1 MEANGTETCPQ
12 CGGQPLHT
20 AILCGPKPGGGEELG
35 CRLTTRAC
43 DWCGGRGM
51 VAVVAANRYRKGQ
64 ELRNIRVHKLEV
76 TQEQLARI
84 LRLPGISNG
93 EAINAIEH
101 GRGDIPEQFERE
113 LRHFA
118 KARATQ

>member
-12 CGGQPLHT
+12 CGGQPLNT

-51 VAVVAANRYRKGQ
+51 VEVAPRIVTAKA
-64 ELRNIRVHKLEV
+64 RNCGK
-76 TQEQLARI
+76 
-84 LRLPGISNG
+84 
-93 EAINAIEH
+93 
-101 GRGDIPEQFERE
+101 
-113 LRHFA
+113 
-118 KARATQ
+118 KARATR